1 MSRRVKE
8 NNSIRLGW
16 RFATGV
22 LILVGAYG
30 AWPLIPFVVLADLD
44 PGIKSGLTAVLG
56 ATPFMSK
63 FVVIALMG
71 RPAYDFLKR
80 TVWQWIRTKYAR
92 ENPALA
98 PYLASSD
105 TRPLVAI
112 PIETLPKHETREG

>member
-1 MSRRVKE
+1 MS
-8 NNSIRLGW
+8 LGW
-16 RFATGV
+16 RFAIGV
-22 LILVGAYG
+22 VLLVGAYG
-30 AWPLIPFVVLADLD
+30 AWPLIPFVVLADLS
-44 PGIKSGLTAVLG
+44 PGIKSALAAVLG

-80 TVWQWIRTKYAR
+80 TVWQWIRTRSAR

-105 TRPLVAI
+105 TGPLAAI
-112 PIETLPKHETREG
+112 SIETLSEHETRREG